1 MQITE
6 VDAQINDLLD
16 MSNMSNFLSGFNI
29 YQCFASL
36 ISVSRKPAINL
47 TLYPP
52 HLRGDTVMV
61 NPEAQ
66 PAGSDSFNLRHECS
80 DFFFPC

>member
-16 MSNMSNFLSGFNI
+16 MSNTSNFLSWFNI

-36 ISVSRKPAINL
+36 IQYVLAESQL
-47 TLYPP
+47 
-52 HLRGDTVMV
+52 
-61 NPEAQ
+61 
-66 PAGSDSFNLRHECS
+66 
-80 DFFFPC
+80 